1 MSSQA
6 AAHVRYLR
14 RLALTKEVQQMAFNI
29 VKYGSAAYFFR
40 TYVMGLTAVS
50 RPVAL
55 FCV

>member
-55 FCV
+55 LCV